1 MIAVIERH
9 HATGNIGIGLLRG
22 YGLKD
27 GAAATTVAHDSHN
40 LIVAGTN
47 AKDMFVA
54 TQELIRVQGGYT
66 LVKDG
71 AVVDTLPLPIC
82 GLMSDAPADEL
93 IVRLDEISAKAWGMG
108 VPRDIDA
115 YITLSFMA
123 LPVIPKLRITD
134 MGVFDAEKFEFVN

>member
-1 MIAVIERH
+1 M
-9 HATGNIGIGLLRG
+9 LRG
-22 YGLKD
+22 YGLQN

-47 AKDMFVA
+47 ANDMFEAV
-54 TQELIRVQGGYT
+54 QELIRAQGGYT
-66 LVKDG
+66 LVREGK
-71 AVVDTLPLPIC
+71 VVDTLPLPIC
-82 GLMSDAPADEL
+82 GLMSNALAEEL
-93 IVRLDEISAKAWGMG
+93 ITRLDEISAKTWMMG

-134 MGVFDAEKFEFVN
+134 VGVFDSEHFKFIK